1 MKEKLLTIVQVT
13 FKFFFFCEMLKMR
26 ELGPK
31 TVFLINQSISQN
43 KPYLSQFVDFVKIK
57 KMVMKLELI
66 LNCFFYIRI
75 FIIISLEG

>member
-1 MKEKLLTIVQVT
+1 
-13 FKFFFFCEMLKMR
+13 MLKMR

-57 KMVMKLELI
+57 KIGTETWNIVS
-66 LNCFFYIRI
+66 NFCFNYKAN
-75 FIIISLEG
+75 L